1 MQCSVFIIWAVS
13 VAQKPYFNLDR
24 ELKACFA
31 DVAPQVADAI
41 KERALAPKVKRAES
55 TGHRPGSVLDN
66 FSTSATKRVYDE
78 TKPQYGF
85 KQFWSDL
92 FAKDKRG

>member
-1 MQCSVFIIWAVS
+1 VQ
-13 VAQKPYFNLDR
+13 
-24 ELKACFA
+24 
-31 DVAPQVADAI
+31 
-41 KERALAPKVKRAES
+41 RAEL
-55 TGHRPGSVLDN
+55 TGRRPGGVLDN

-92 FAKDKRG
+92 FAKDKQG